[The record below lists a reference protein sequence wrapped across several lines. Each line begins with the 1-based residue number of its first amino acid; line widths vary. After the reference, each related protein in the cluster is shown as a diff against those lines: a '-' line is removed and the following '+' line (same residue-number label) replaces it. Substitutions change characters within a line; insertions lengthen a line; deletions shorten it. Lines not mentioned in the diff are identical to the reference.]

1 MAPRWTGEKNNK
13 NVRLPDDLHS
23 AVKAKAA
30 VRGFTVEDAYEEGMT
45 QWVEPSESPFIDL
58 TAPEE
63 QLLTR
68 VLTYWRELPAKD
80 PIKMFFAGIASGEMP
95 KFSARGAAGCRA
107 PIASGSRGAGSAGS

>member
-45 QWVEPSESPFIDL
+45 QWECGGVPCPYCQREPRGWLGWLLIGPAVAVFGVVIYAAWRL
-58 TAPEE
+58 T
-63 QLLTR
+63 
-68 VLTYWRELPAKD
+68 
-80 PIKMFFAGIASGEMP
+80 
-95 KFSARGAAGCRA
+95 
-107 PIASGSRGAGSAGS
+107 